1 MKRNERRNERRFR
14 PPMAPTARELPP
26 GIAAAVGRATARH
39 SYLRWLLANI
49 LYALLSIPI
58 RQGRVAVKI
67 PPPPLY
73 ITTVADLLA
82 YLRLHM
88 DFNLE
93 ALQRKLV
100 AADQARNILC
110 HSVFTRDARSG
121 KIHIELVSG
130 AWDEAQDVEAA
141 RKDFRSGSVEVTR
154 AFLAGK
160 RDAIEDAIKATR
172 TFAERV
178 NDGLQALNEIRR
190 TRRTMDRRG
199 SR

>member
-1 MKRNERRNERRFR
+1 MKRTERRFR
-14 PPMAPTARELPP
+14 SPMAPLAGELPP
-26 GIAAAVGRATARH
+26 SMAAAVGRAIARH
-39 SYLRWLLANI
+39 SYLDWLLANI

-100 AADQARNILC
+100 AADQARNILS

-154 AFLAGK
+154 AFLAAK
-160 RDAIEDAIKATR
+160 RAAIEDAIKATR
-172 TFAERV
+172 HFAERI

-190 TRRTMDRRG
+190 TRRAMDRRG

>member
-1 MKRNERRNERRFR
+1 MKRTERRFR
-14 PPMAPTARELPP
+14 QPTAPIAGELPP
-26 GIAAAVGRATARH
+26 SIAAAVGRAIARH
-39 SYLRWLLANI
+39 SYLDWLLANI

-100 AADQARNILC
+100 AADQARNILS

-154 AFLAGK
+154 AFLAAK
-160 RDAIEDAIKATR
+160 RAAIEDAIKATR
-172 TFAERV
+172 HFAERI
-178 NDGLQALNEIRR
+178 NDGLQALNERRR
-190 TRRTMDRRG
+190 TRRAMDRRG

>member
-1 MKRNERRNERRFR
+1 MKRTERGLR
-14 PPMAPTARELPP
+14 PTMAPIAGELPP
-26 GIAAAVGRATARH
+26 SMAAAVGRAIARH
-39 SYLRWLLANI
+39 SYLDWLLANI

-82 YLRLHM
+82 YLRLQM
-88 DFNLE
+88 DFNLA

-110 HSVFTRDARSG
+110 RSVFTRDARTG

-160 RDAIEDAIKATR
+160 RAAIEDAIRATR